1 MQRLTVDHTTTY
13 RYARQVA
20 FGDHRLMFRPR
31 DSHDLRLI
39 DANLTIS
46 PPGDVS
52 WYHDVFS
59 NSVTVVRPGS
69 RSDMLSFRSVIVI
82 ERYPHSDDIDFTI
95 EPYAKTLPFS
105 YPTSEIPDLGRT
117 IERQYPD
124 PERKIIEWTRRF
136 FNPNG
141 PTETQDFLIN
151 VTEGIRDT
159 FRYESRDDPGTRT
172 PVGTL
177 ELGSG
182 SCRDFA
188 LFMIEAVRSVGL
200 AARFVSGYLYDPSL
214 DGAGDTMVGAGATH
228 AWMQVYLP
236 GAGWQ
241 EFDPTNGIVG
251 GANLIPVAVVR
262 EPGQAVPVQGTFD
275 GTQEDF
281 LNMEVDVRVT
291 AGQ

>member
-1 MQRLTVDHTTTY
+1 MQRLTVDHRTTY
-13 RYARQVA
+13 HYARRVA

-39 DANLTIS
+39 DASLTIS
-46 PPGDVS
+46 PPGEVR

-69 RSDMLSFRSVIVI
+69 PSDMLSFKSVIVI
-82 ERYPHSDDIDFTI
+82 ERYPAANIDFKI
-95 EPYAKTLPFS
+95 EPFAQTLPFS
-105 YPTSEIPDLGRT
+105 YPASEIPDLGRT
-117 IERQYPD
+117 IERQYP
-124 PERKIIEWTRRF
+124 EQEHGITEWTSRF
-136 FNPNG
+136 LK
-141 PTETQDFLIN
+141 PTGLTDTQEFLIG
-151 VTEGIRDT
+151 VTEGIKDT
-159 FRYESRDDPGTRT
+159 FQYEARDDPGTRT
-172 PVGTL
+172 PAQTL

-188 LFMIEAVRSVGL
+188 LFMMEAVRSVGL

-214 DGAGDTMVGAGATH
+214 DGAGNAMVGAGATH

-241 EFDPTNGIVG
+241 EFDPTNGIIG

-275 GTQEDF
+275 GTQTDF